1 MDPSLLDAEVQY
13 MAQRT
18 PWYISLFC
26 QASRHLCL
34 LLLTCCTCKTTTIRL
49 AAYGQTRFLPG
60 FKGVGGAPRFQSA
73 AAGQRGPCADS
84 AALRL
89 AARACQSVVPGSR
102 AWSRLSQS
110 KDLPVLVVGVWQ
122 LFGSC
127 LVAVW
132 LPCASAVVV

>member
-1 MDPSLLDAEVQY
+1 MVAEVHGTAHP
-13 MAQRT
+13 M
-18 PWYISLFC
+18 SLSSAKP
-26 QASRHLCL
+26 AS
-34 LLLTCCTCKTTTIRL
+34 TCACSCSP
-49 AAYGQTRFLPG
+49 AAPVSRVWGVSQGSSQQKPG
-60 FKGVGGAPRFQSA
+60 SVGL
-73 AAGQRGPCADS
+73 CADS

-89 AARACQSVVPGSR
+89 AARACQCVVPGSC